1 MIPMHKMYEPR
12 LSQTK
17 HLADSCLSAFKE
29 KLPFGENLI
38 MPMLSPCMV
47 LSISR
52 VPFSRCAPFKLLFLL
67 TDQKMQ
73 VSPWMD
79 NGTADSYVKKHPSV
93 DRLKILT
100 DAASGKSI
108 P

>member
-1 MIPMHKMYEPR
+1 MSMYKMCEPR

-17 HLADSCLSAFKE
+17 RLVDFCFSAFKE
-29 KLPFGENLI
+29 KFPFGENLI
-38 MPMLSPCMV
+38 IPMLSPCMV
-47 LSISR
+47 LSISKLT
-52 VPFSRCAPFKLLFLL
+52 FSRCTPFKPVFLL
-67 TDQKMQ
+67 ADQKMQ

-79 NGTADSYVKKHPSV
+79 NGTADTYVKKHPSV

-100 DAASGKSI
+100 DAASGKCI